1 MKQIFLF
8 IGIKVVT
15 YRMRPLWSLSLS
27 KANTALRQAQR
38 PIRSVSE
45 SKFRVQFKNPTFTR
59 KAGKNNIKI
68 MKKIRRL
75 IYISNADCF
84 KIL

>member
-1 MKQIFLF
+1 MMKQIFLF

-15 YRMRPLWSLSLS
+15 YRMRPLGSLSLS

-68 MKKIRRL
+68 MKKISAFNLYIKRRL
-75 IYISNADCF
+75 F
-84 KIL
+84 

>member
-1 MKQIFLF
+1 MMGQIFLF

-15 YRMRPLWSLSLS
+15 YRMRSSWC
-27 KANTALRQAQR
+27 
-38 PIRSVSE
+38 SVSE

-68 MKKIRRL
+68 MKKISALNLYIKRRL
-75 IYISNADCF
+75 F
-84 KIL
+84 